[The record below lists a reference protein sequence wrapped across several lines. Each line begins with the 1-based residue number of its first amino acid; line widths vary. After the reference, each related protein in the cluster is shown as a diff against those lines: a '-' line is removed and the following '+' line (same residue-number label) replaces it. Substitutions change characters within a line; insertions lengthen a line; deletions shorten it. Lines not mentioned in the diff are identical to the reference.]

1 MSVISGFS
9 TVLIAGCLWCNWA
22 FDAATSPAEWKKIW
36 SVPFKADQIECDP
49 LDQVYALHGA
59 ELTKFKT
66 DGSVFRVYSNKTLG
80 KITKADCSNPL
91 KIAVFYKELGRLI
104 FLDNTLSEQG
114 EAIKMENLGLELAHL
129 TATSADENGI
139 WIYDPVEFRLLRYN
153 SAFKLKAQVEQIN
166 QLLALENPP
175 SSMLESGNYLIMAVP
190 ENGLYLL
197 DIFGTFIRKFDIK
210 NCDKLFRAEEGFI
223 YWNKTSQQLMQKSWK
238 GPEEFEITLPLKGC
252 KDVALGKNFLYILK
266 NDTLSAFRRDS

>member
-1 MSVISGFS
+1 MSITSGICA
-9 TVLIAGCLWCNWA
+9 VLLAGCIWGNW
-22 FDAATSPAEWKKIW
+22 TNYTLSTQSEWKKIW
-36 SVPFKADQIECDP
+36 SVPFKAEHIECDL
-49 LDQVYALHGA
+49 LDQVYALNGA
-59 ELTKFKT
+59 ELTKFKN

-91 KIAVFYKELGRLI
+91 KIAVFYKELGRLM

-114 EAIKMENLGLELAHL
+114 EAIKMEELGLELAHL

-153 SAFKLKAQVEQIN
+153 SSFKLKAQVEQIN

-175 SSMLESGNYLIMAVP
+175 NAMLESGNYLVMAAP
-190 ENGLYLL
+190 DNGIYIL

-210 NCDKLFRAEEGFI
+210 NCDKLFRAEDGFI
-223 YWNKTSQQLMQKSWK
+223 YWNKLTQQLFHKSWK
-238 GPEEFEITLPLKGC
+238 GPDRFEIQLPLNEY
-252 KDVALGKNFLYILK
+252 KDVAVGKNCIFILK
-266 NDTLSAFRRDS
+266 NDTLSAFRRSN

>member
-1 MSVISGFS
+1 MSLVSGIYA
-9 TVLIAGCLWCNWA
+9 VLIAGCVWCNWA
-22 FDAATSPAEWKKIW
+22 MDAHLNPTEWKKVW
-36 SVPFKADQIECDP
+36 SVPVKAEHIECDP
-49 LDQVYALHGA
+49 LDQVYALNGA
-59 ELTKFKT
+59 ELIKFKT
-66 DGSVFRVYSNKTLG
+66 DGSVFRVYSNKALG

-114 EAIKMENLGLELAHL
+114 EAIKMEDLGLELAHL

-139 WIYDPVEFRLLRYN
+139 WIYDPVDFRLLRYN

-190 ENGLYLL
+190 ENGIFLM

-210 NCDKLFRAEEGFI
+210 NCIKLFRAEDGFI
-223 YWNKTSQQLMQKSWK
+223 YWNKTTQQLFQKSWK
-238 GPEEFEITLPLKGC
+238 GPDEFEIKLPLNEC
-252 KDVALGKNFLYILK
+252 KDVAVGKNCLYTLK
-266 NDTLSAFRRDS
+266 NDTLSAFRRGN